1 MISRVS
7 SMLVALALA
16 VFVVGCG
23 SAPQTE
29 LKTSEDALAGAQT
42 AEAEQYAP
50 ASYQAALDS
59 LNAAKLEIQK
69 QDSKFSL
76 FRSYGHSKE
85 LLTSAQKLAEK
96 AVSDAQT
103 AKEQMR
109 VEDSLLIVQVDGLYT
124 SAQAAVAAA
133 PKGKGTKADIELI
146 KADLGSVEQAIS
158 AAKADY
164 DAGKYLAVKSKLEAS
179 TTQLNRIVTDV
190 AAAKAKAAGKR

>member
-16 VFVVGCG
+16 VLIVGCG

-29 LKTSEDALAGAQT
+29 LKATEDAIAGAQM

-50 ASYQAALDS
+50 ESYQVALDS

-76 FRSYGHSKE
+76 FRSYGGSKE
-85 LLTSAQKLAEK
+85 LLVSAQKLAEK
-96 AVSDAQT
+96 AVADAQT
-103 AKEQMR
+103 AKEQTR
-109 VEDSLLIVQVDGLYT
+109 VQDSLLIAQVDGLFA
-124 SAQAAVAAA
+124 SAQAALAGA

-146 KADLGSVEQAIS
+146 KADLGSVEQAIAS
-158 AAKADY
+158 AKADY
-164 DAGKYLAVKSKLEAS
+164 EAGKYLAVKSTLEAS
-179 TTQLNRIVTDV
+179 ITQLNRVIADV
-190 AAAKAKAAGKR
+190 DAAKAKASGKL